1 MESTGDWSSYS
12 LGVCCKM
19 FAVPQDL
26 FQCGSADGNGAGRDH
41 KERFMKMKLL
51 ALAVTGA
58 AFSAPL
64 MAQSNVQIYGIMD
77 LGFSRLSDSDTGYI
91 GAKFKPRNAIDSG
104 NQAASRIGFRGTEDL
119 GNGLSAFFTIE
130 QGLSADT
137 SSSPSSSRAI
147 FVGLGGDFGRVSLGR
162 HMNSVRKQV
171 TDMDPFQAAGVGNML
186 NINRQTT
193 WLNNSIQY
201 TSPSFHGL
209 TLGGNYS
216 NNVGF
221 EFLGIDFGLP
231 SDEIAIPKG
240 EDNVN
245 TRLWNVVA
253 NYARGPISAGISY
266 ERLKNDAVGYKEKRW
281 NLVGAYDFGVARVS
295 ATYGTVKNQYFDFL
309 ETKGKQW
316 MIAATVPV
324 SEIGTVLVSYNRS
337 KRDVDF
343 GPFDIGSLKGSQWAI
358 GYNHALSKRT
368 NVYATYAQSSA
379 NDFAE
384 TIGYYDVGP
393 GSNGFESGNFH
404 KGFNVGIRH
413 NF

>member
-1 MESTGDWSSYS
+1 
-12 LGVCCKM
+12 
-19 FAVPQDL
+19 
-26 FQCGSADGNGAGRDH
+26 
-41 KERFMKMKLL
+41 MKKNLLTL
-51 ALAVTGA
+51 ALVGA
-58 AFSAPL
+58 AVSAPA
-64 MAQSNVQIYGIMD
+64 MAQSNVQVYGVMD
-77 LGFSRLSDSDTGYI
+77 LGFSRLSGSDSGYL
-91 GAKFKPRNAIDSG
+91 GDFLKFKNRTSIDSG
-104 NQAASRIGFRGTEDL
+104 NQAESRIGFRGKEDL

-130 QGLSADT
+130 QALSADT
-137 SSSPSSSRAI
+137 SAAPSGSRQI
-147 FVGLGGDFGRVSLGR
+147 FVGLAGDFGRVSLGR

-193 WLNNSIQY
+193 WINNSIQY
-201 TSPSFHGL
+201 TSPSFSGL

-221 EFLGIDFGLP
+221 EFLGLDLGP
-231 SDEIAIPKG
+231 EDEEAVFKG
-240 EDNVN
+240 EDSFN

-253 NYARGPISAGISY
+253 NYSRGPISAGISY
-266 ERLKNDAVGYKEKRW
+266 ERLKNDAVGYKERRW
-281 NLVGAYDFGVARVS
+281 NIVGAYDFGVARIS
-295 ATYGTVKNQYFDFL
+295 ATYGTVKNEYFDFL

-316 MIAATVPV
+316 MVAATVPV
-324 SEIGTVLVSYNRS
+324 SEVGTVLLSYNRS

-393 GSNGFESGNFH
+393 VGNGYEFGNFH

>member
-1 MESTGDWSSYS
+1 M
-12 LGVCCKM
+12 K
-19 FAVPQDL
+19 
-26 FQCGSADGNGAGRDH
+26 
-41 KERFMKMKLL
+41 KRFL
-51 ALAVTGA
+51 ALAIGGLM
-58 AFSAPL
+58 SAPVL
-64 MAQSNVQIYGIMD
+64 AQSNVQIYGVMD
-77 LGFSRLSDSDTGYI
+77 LGFSRLSGSEAGFFGD
-91 GAKFKPRNAIDSG
+91 KFNSRSAVDSG

-171 TDMDPFQAAGVGNML
+171 TDMDPFAAAGVGNML

-193 WLNNSIQY
+193 WVNNSIQY
-201 TSPSFHGL
+201 TSPSFSGL
-209 TLGGNYS
+209 TVGGNFS

-221 EFLGIDFGLP
+221 EFLGIDFGL
-231 SDEIAIPKG
+231 SADEIAIPKG

-245 TRLWNVVA
+245 TRLWNVLA
-253 NYARGPISAGISY
+253 NYVRGPISAGISY
-266 ERLKNDAVGYKEKRW
+266 ERLKNDAIGYKEKRW
-281 NLVGAYDFGVARVS
+281 NLVGAYDFGAVKVS
-295 ATYGTVKNQYFDFL
+295 ATYGTVKNKYFSFL

-316 MIAATVPV
+316 MLAATVPV
-324 SEIGTVLVSYNRS
+324 SAAGTVLLSYNRA

-343 GPFDIGSLKGSQWAI
+343 GPFDIGSLKGSQWAV

-384 TIGYYDVGP
+384 AIGYYDVGP
-393 GSNGFESGNFH
+393 GANGFESGNFS
-404 KGFNVGIRH
+404 KGINVGIRH